1 MAPEDVRR
9 LFEFIDW
16 VLEQP
21 DPLEHRFQE
30 ETDAFQREKRMP
42 FVNIFERV
50 GMEKGLLRGIEVALR
65 MKFGAEGLEL
75 MPELHEI
82 WDNEVLHKVLHRI
95 KTVDSPAALRRYWTR
110 IRRRKR
116 VDPMREV
123 YRLEDPATPAPR
135 RSGRRRS

>member
-1 MAPEDVRR
+1 
-9 LFEFIDW
+9 
-16 VLEQP
+16 
-21 DPLEHRFQE
+21 
-30 ETDAFQREKRMP
+30 MP
-42 FVNIFERV
+42 YLYGFERY
-50 GMEKGLLRGIEVALR
+50 GYREGLLLGIEACLEF
-65 MKFGAEGLEL
+65 KFGVEGLEL

-95 KTVDSPAALRRYWTR
+95 KTAENPAALRRYWTR